1 MTNIILFLA
10 IILFIVY
17 AIYDQVLMN
26 KLKGKTLLSIR
37 LQHQSKIDA
46 IILVGLIVLTITQSL
61 QSHIEPI
68 TIYLLAIC
76 IILAI
81 YSTFIRYPRLLL
93 KEKGFFFANIYIDYK
108 KIKQLNLAEKQ
119 ILIVDLTNGRR
130 LLVKIE
136 HKDDIE
142 KIVNFFG
149 GYKS

>member
-17 AIYDQVLMN
+17 AIYDQVLMD
-26 KLKGKTLLSIR
+26 KQKGKTLLSIR
-37 LQHQSKIDA
+37 LKRQSKMDA
-46 IILVGLIVLTITQSL
+46 IILVALIALTISQGIQT
-61 QSHIEPI
+61 HIEPL
-68 TIYLLAIC
+68 TIYLLATC
-76 IILAI
+76 IVLAI

-119 ILIVDLTNGRR
+119 ILVVDLTNERR

-136 HKDDIE
+136 HKADIE
-142 KIVNFFG
+142 KVVNFFG